1 MPAPL
6 LLHAFSTF
14 AVGGA
19 QVRFATIANHFGP
32 RWRHM
37 VVAMDGN
44 LACRERLDP
53 GLDVQF
59 PDIPIRKGN
68 TLHNARALRGVLRT
82 VRPAALVTSNWGT
95 IEWAIANRRALA
107 HHVHTE
113 DGFGPEERARQIPR
127 RVWTRRAA
135 LAGRAVVVPSRTLY
149 RIATQVWRLSPSRV
163 HYIPNGVKLS
173 RFQPGPAEAWP
184 GVGPVVGTV
193 SALRAEK
200 NLPRLLHAFAA
211 AVHECPARL
220 VIVGDGPERP
230 RLEQEAARLGIAERV
245 HFAGHRADPA
255 PVLRGL
261 DVFAMS
267 SDTEQMPISLL
278 EAMAAGLPVAATD
291 VGDIAAMLPDEQQ
304 GFVVPLDHHAL
315 GYAIQRLAGDPAL
328 RLRLGAA
335 NRARAEAEFS
345 QQRMLDAWAYLY
357 DEGLHQESRP
367 SPVAQEPRLAHSL
380 GE

>member
-37 VVAMDGN
+37 IVAMDGN

-59 PDIPIRKGN
+59 PDVPLRKGH
-68 TLHNARALRGVLRT
+68 TLHNVRVLRGMLRA
-82 VRPAALVTSNWGT
+82 VRPSALVTSNWGT
-95 IEWAIANRRALA
+95 IEWAIASRLALA
-107 HHVHTE
+107 RHVHAE
-113 DGFGPEERARQIPR
+113 DGFGPEERVRQMPR
-127 RVWTRRAA
+127 RAWMRRMA
-135 LAGRAVVVPSRTLY
+135 LAGRTVAVPSRTLY
-149 RIATQVWRLSPSRV
+149 RIATETWRLSPSRV
-163 HYIPNGVKLS
+163 RYVPNGVELS
-173 RFQPGPAEAWP
+173 HFQRGPAETWP
-184 GVGPVVGTV
+184 GAGPVVGAV

-200 NLPRLLHAFAA
+200 NISRLLHAFAA
-211 AVHECPARL
+211 ATRGRPARL

-230 RLEQEAARLGIAERV
+230 RLEQDAAQLGIASQV

-255 PVLRGL
+255 PILRGL
-261 DVFAMS
+261 DAFAMS

-291 VGDIAAMLPDEQQ
+291 VGDIAAMLPNEQR
-304 GFVVPLDHHAL
+304 GLVVGLDHEAL
-315 GYAIQRLAGDPAL
+315 GAAIRRLIGDPSL
-328 RLRLGAA
+328 RLELGAA
-335 NRARAEAEFS
+335 NRSRAEAEFS
-345 QQRMLDAWAYLY
+345 QQRMLDAWACLY
-357 DEGLHQESRP
+357 DSGSRREGNLS
-367 SPVAQEPRLAHSL
+367 STAQDSRLAHSL
-380 GE
+380 GQ